1 MNAFTQSFLQYKK
14 LWTMLFAFM
23 ILTLIMI
30 FRAYKAAQKRNREKE
45 EIIKKL
51 DHLKMLREN
60 YSDLTVEKIKND
72 ESDLL
77 LEGVAS
83 SIQFSIEKTDDMN
96 AAFENLNEE
105 KKMIYALNYFLEDGK
120 KNVRDFFKE
129 YQRPLT
135 PFVIVG
141 CENFLDEDVVIKLKR
156 LFDIY
161 DEDNEEV
168 SFAEDEVA
176 ELSEELNEKIDFDLL
191 LKNANKFIR
200 ENAEKFSQEAA
211 I

>member
-135 PFVIVG
+135 PFVIFG

-168 SFAEDEVA
+168 SFVEDEVA

>member
-14 LWTMLFAFM
+14 LWIMLFAFM
-23 ILTLIMI
+23 ILTMIMI

-60 YSDLTVEKIKND
+60 YSDLTIEKIKND

-96 AAFENLNEE
+96 EAFENLNEE
-105 KKMIYALNYFLEDGK
+105 KKMIYALNYFLEDGR
-120 KNVRDFFKE
+120 KNVRDFFKQ

-168 SFAEDEVA
+168 SFVEEEVA
-176 ELSEELNEKIDFDLL
+176 KLSEELNEKIDFDLL
-191 LKNANKFIR
+191 LKNANEFIR
-200 ENAEKFSQEAA
+200 ENAEKF